1 MPLAG
6 IKNMVSKVA
15 KKLQTTI
22 IGGAITISFFT
33 IIAKLLALVRN
44 QLLAFEYGAGNIT
57 DAYYAAFR
65 LPDLVSN
72 TLFVGALSVA
82 FIPVFVEFIA
92 QGEKVLQKGDHWKIA
107 NALLNTLLV
116 IIIAV
121 IVVLG
126 VFAPS
131 IIPHLV
137 PGFDEQTLAT
147 TVSLT
152 RLMLVGVFFLALSSV
167 FSGILQSYRRFHL
180 FALAPVLYNVGLI
193 IGIVLAPRFGI
204 SMLGIG
210 VILGAALHMLIQA
223 YDVFRIGYRY
233 QLVIDFANIH
243 VKKIIF
249 LMIPR
254 MLGMI
259 GNQLNQVVNTII
271 ASTLITGSVAVY
283 YWAFDLQSAPY
294 GIIAIPYA
302 IAAFPVFAQ
311 AFAKNKN
318 EEFVSHFSTIL
329 RRILYI
335 IIPASILILILRAQL
350 VRLILGYG
358 QFDWEDTVMTIR
370 TLSLFIVSL
379 FAQGIIPLLAR
390 SFYARHNT
398 KTPVVVSLIS
408 IVINIIGSIIL
419 APRLG
424 VAGLALSFSI
434 ASIFN
439 ASALWLLLRL
449 EIGDL
454 DDEKILRNVSK
465 ISIGAIISGWLAYGT
480 LYLAAGMVDTQTVLG
495 LFTQGTVATLVFGAV
510 YIAYSWIANVEEF
523 AVVKKL
529 FNK

>member
-152 RLMLVGVFFLALSSV
+152 RLMLV
-167 FSGILQSYRRFHL
+167 
-180 FALAPVLYNVGLI
+180 
-193 IGIVLAPRFGI
+193 
-204 SMLGIG
+204 
-210 VILGAALHMLIQA
+210 
-223 YDVFRIGYRY
+223 
-233 QLVIDFANIH
+233 
-243 VKKIIF
+243 
-249 LMIPR
+249 
-254 MLGMI
+254 
-259 GNQLNQVVNTII
+259 
-271 ASTLITGSVAVY
+271 
-283 YWAFDLQSAPY
+283 
-294 GIIAIPYA
+294 
-302 IAAFPVFAQ
+302 
-311 AFAKNKN
+311 
-318 EEFVSHFSTIL
+318 
-329 RRILYI
+329 
-335 IIPASILILILRAQL
+335 
-350 VRLILGYG
+350 
-358 QFDWEDTVMTIR
+358 
-370 TLSLFIVSL
+370 
-379 FAQGIIPLLAR
+379 
-390 SFYARHNT
+390 
-398 KTPVVVSLIS
+398 
-408 IVINIIGSIIL
+408 
-419 APRLG
+419 
-424 VAGLALSFSI
+424 
-434 ASIFN
+434 
-439 ASALWLLLRL
+439 
-449 EIGDL
+449 
-454 DDEKILRNVSK
+454 
-465 ISIGAIISGWLAYGT
+465 
-480 LYLAAGMVDTQTVLG
+480 
-495 LFTQGTVATLVFGAV
+495 
-510 YIAYSWIANVEEF
+510 
-523 AVVKKL
+523 
-529 FNK
+529 

>member
-1 MPLAG
+1 
-6 IKNMVSKVA
+6 
-15 KKLQTTI
+15 
-22 IGGAITISFFT
+22 
-33 IIAKLLALVRN
+33 
-44 QLLAFEYGAGNIT
+44 
-57 DAYYAAFR
+57 
-65 LPDLVSN
+65 
-72 TLFVGALSVA
+72 
-82 FIPVFVEFIA
+82 
-92 QGEKVLQKGDHWKIA
+92 
-107 NALLNTLLV
+107 
-116 IIIAV
+116 
-121 IVVLG
+121 
-126 VFAPS
+126 
-131 IIPHLV
+131 
-137 PGFDEQTLAT
+137 
-147 TVSLT
+147 
-152 RLMLVGVFFLALSSV
+152 
-167 FSGILQSYRRFHL
+167 
-180 FALAPVLYNVGLI
+180 
-193 IGIVLAPRFGI
+193 
-204 SMLGIG
+204 
-210 VILGAALHMLIQA
+210 
-223 YDVFRIGYRY
+223 
-233 QLVIDFANIH
+233 
-243 VKKIIF
+243 
-249 LMIPR
+249 PR